1 LSPSQLVLPLGEVGQ
16 GAHADPQK
24 FVLLASTQ
32 MLLQRFC
39 PVGQVPPHGA
49 VFAMHATW
57 QATWPSGQVTPHL
70 VPSQVVVPPLMF
82 GQGSQ
87 EKPQVLGELLSTQ
100 VPLHLCWPD
109 GQSGVP
115 GIAAGPSV
123 GLFGWPPLP
132 ADPGSPAVG
141 SPACPDPGLPPLPP
155 GCSAARPPVRS
166 AAGGGIGVERN
177 SWQLRARETKLIRR
191 TVPRKPLGMP
201 DMAAD

>member
-1 LSPSQLVLPLGEVGQ
+1 LGEVGQ

-39 PVGQVPPHGA
+39 PVGQVPSHGA
-49 VFAMHATW
+49 VFATHATW
-57 QATWPSGQVTPHL
+57 QVTWSAGQVTPHL

-82 GQGSQ
+82 GQASQ

-100 VPLHLCWPD
+100 LPLHLCWPD

-123 GLFGWPPLP
+123 GLLGWPPLP
-132 ADPGSPAVG
+132 ADPDSPADPVAPAVG

-155 GCSAARPPVRS
+155 GCSAAWPPVRS
-166 AAGGGIGVERN
+166 AAGGEIGVERG
-177 SWQLRARETKLIRR
+177 SPQLSAREKKLIRKI
-191 TVPRKPLGMP
+191 VPRKPLGMP
-201 DMAAD
+201 DMAVD